1 MECKISIEV
10 MNVRSL
16 TQVHNGVTY
25 KDKWVALARDFKKI
39 YDYKISLK
47 KPRLLVHEL

>member
-16 TQVHNGVTY
+16 TQVHNGAIY
-25 KDKWVALARDFKKI
+25 KDKWVAFARDFKKI
-39 YDYKISLK
+39 YDYKISK
-47 KPRLLVHEL
+47 KKT